1 MNHDL
6 VDLGVGLLF
15 VLFQAG
21 RRFNTPSTNRS
32 STTAGRY
39 YMALGVYWAAAGTT
53 YLGLSEFPHL
63 IRFLT
68 ADFVGAGQAP
78 AVLAAAERLSS
89 PLFAALLMTVLL
101 PNLPLLSGID
111 RWIFRELQGVAA
123 IPYEVRRLSAELRG
137 LPCSLPADVREEI
150 GERLDSEG
158 IAGGDVRFEGGA
170 APQQAWTSLT
180 GLFILVERWE
190 KDRRMAAYVE
200 EYAEALATLR
210 ARRQALIPK
219 ARGCFPLLAPGAD
232 DSDRA
237 RDAIRRFAGDF
248 SEQVAL
254 LRDALIDF
262 VSRGIL
268 YAELTGTGRADRL
281 RALGFSAS
289 GGRDPLTFHQMM
301 ALFGVVGALMLT
313 GSVIRNTGAAVG
325 HGVLLV
331 RVVMIALIYI
341 SAVSCAVF
349 PRESWPFARR
359 DQDGGRPYGFYLLAG
374 VMAVG
379 ISQAIGFLFNSLL
392 MKGIAGGA
400 ERSLYTYPWAV
411 MSFATAVGVA
421 FLVDDPRPAEP
432 RRWAWRLGEGL
443 ALAAILFAAA
453 LVTCDWLAER
463 VALLGP
469 LPGYF
474 LPASGMVQRNAA
486 AIGLAIGILV
496 PTWYRDAPRRRR
508 EEAGGVA
515 PSAVIEV
522 EARAV

>member
-6 VDLGVGLLF
+6 VDLGVGMLF

-39 YMALGVYWAAAGTT
+39 YMALGVYWAVAGAT

-111 RWIFRELQGVAA
+111 RWIFRQLQGVAA

-137 LPCSLPADVREEI
+137 LPCSLPADVRDEVAA
-150 GERLDSEG
+150 RLDSEG
-158 IAGGDVRFEGGA
+158 IAGGDVRFEGGGV
-170 APQQAWTSLT
+170 PQQTWTCLT

-190 KDRRMAAYVE
+190 KDRRMAGYVE
-200 EYAEALATLR
+200 EYGEAPAALR
-210 ARRQALIPK
+210 ARREALVPK
-219 ARGCFPLLAPGAD
+219 ARGCFPLLTPGAD

-237 RDAIRRFAGDF
+237 RDAIRRFAADF

-254 LRDALIDF
+254 LRGALIEF

-268 YAELTGTGRADRL
+268 YAELTGTGRVDRL

-289 GGRDPLTFHQMM
+289 TRRDLLTLNQMM
-301 ALFGVVGALMLT
+301 ALFGVVGALMLA
-313 GSVIRNTGAAVG
+313 GSVIRNTGTAVS

-341 SAVSCAVF
+341 SAVACAVL
-349 PRESWPFARR
+349 PRESWSFARR
-359 DQDGGRPYGFYLLAG
+359 DSEGGRPFAFYLLAG

-379 ISQAIGFLFNSLL
+379 ISQAIGFLFNVLL

-400 ERSLYTYPWAV
+400 ERSLYTYPWSV

-421 FLVDDPRPAEP
+421 FLVDDRRPAAAP
-432 RRWAWRLGEGL
+432 RGAWRVGEGL
-443 ALAAILFAAA
+443 ALAAILFVAAI
-453 LVTCDWLAER
+453 VTCDWLAER
-463 VALLGP
+463 VAVLGS
-469 LPGYF
+469 LSGYF
-474 LPASGMVQRNAA
+474 PPAAGMVQRNAA
-486 AIGLAIGILV
+486 IIGLAIGLLV
-496 PTWYRDAPRRRR
+496 PTWYREAPRRRR
-508 EEAGGVA
+508 EEAEGDT
-515 PSAVIEV
+515 PRAVVEV